1 MFIHLGGN
9 VVVAKKN
16 IIAIMD
22 LEACSHSVYTKNFLK
37 MSEEDGFVIKIS
49 EEDEPK
55 AFVLAERKKKTIIYL
70 TPISSM
76 TLFKRAG
83 FLDDISL
90 IK

>member
-22 LEACSHSVYTKNFLK
+22 LEACSHSVHTKNFLR
-37 MSEEDGFVIKIS
+37 MSAEDGFVIKIS
-49 EEDEPK
+49 DDEPK

>member
-9 VVVAKKN
+9 VVVSKKN

-22 LEACSHSVYTKNFLK
+22 LEACSHSIYTRNFLK

-49 EEDEPK
+49 DDEPK
-55 AFVLAERKKKTIIYL
+55 AFVLAEKKTKTVIYL

>member
-9 VVVAKKN
+9 VVVSKKD

-22 LEACSHSVYTKNFLK
+22 LEACNHSVNTKNFIK

-49 EEDEPK
+49 DDEPK
-55 AFVLAERKKKTIIYL
+55 AFVLTEKRKKTVIYL
-70 TPISSM
+70 SPISSL
-76 TLFKRAG
+76 TLCKRAG
-83 FLDDISL
+83 YIDEQSL